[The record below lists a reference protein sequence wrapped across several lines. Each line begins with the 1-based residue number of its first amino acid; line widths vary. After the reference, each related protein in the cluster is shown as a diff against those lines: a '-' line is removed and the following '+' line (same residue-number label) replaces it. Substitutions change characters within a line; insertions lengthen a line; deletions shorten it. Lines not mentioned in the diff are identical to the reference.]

1 MIDKQ
6 ILLISDIQNTQRT
19 VWRIFILTLRCKEL
33 IAWLDKCC
41 TNEVFSHYGLRL
53 HLDTGLA
60 SSKNMTKT
68 KTNNKK
74 EKGETVRED
83 NSFTC
88 QQSLG
93 AKMEKKDKHEMTK
106 AKQGNNG
113 FSATVQNL
121 TEDQTSH
128 IQPDHICSPGHG
140 GNMQNSNG
148 DSPTKCGQAIFNRMG

>member
-6 ILLISDIQNTQRT
+6 ILLVSDIQNTQRT
-19 VWRIFILTLRCKEL
+19 VWRIFILTLGCKEL

-83 NSFTC
+83 DSFTC

-93 AKMEKKDKHEMTK
+93 AKMEKRKSM
-106 AKQGNNG
+106 
-113 FSATVQNL
+113 
-121 TEDQTSH
+121 
-128 IQPDHICSPGHG
+128 
-140 GNMQNSNG
+140 
-148 DSPTKCGQAIFNRMG
+148 R